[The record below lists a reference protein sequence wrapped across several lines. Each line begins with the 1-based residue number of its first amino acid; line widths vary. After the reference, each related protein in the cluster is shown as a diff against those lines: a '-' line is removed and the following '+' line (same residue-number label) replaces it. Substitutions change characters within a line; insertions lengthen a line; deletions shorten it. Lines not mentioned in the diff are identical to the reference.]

1 MPNSKGVSVI
11 RTEKLTVM
19 LLVLLLL
26 PLSVNPRTTAAGESE
41 YASLASVRKQVMNN
55 NVELAIAA
63 LDVEIADLNLRIANA
78 EQLRRADPIKVKLAE
93 MELARA
99 QQTVHVL
106 RQELMLQTEEAYY
119 QLVKTT
125 RLIELAG
132 RTKDYIDAQLK
143 LASAQYDEG
152 LATKEDLACIE
163 LAHVEIEHQLR
174 NLDQERELARI
185 KLLTLMGLPHDYA
198 LIPED
203 TNFEFVE
210 LAVETDFLTL
220 LIQNNPELK
229 HLALELELARLRQS
243 LSHPDYTPELNRELN
258 SLDYERQKLI
268 YERKVGQLYLAALGL
283 EYQIRQLEA
292 SYRQQQRQVELAKS
306 RLNAVKLRYQEGLEL
321 PGAVTEAEIELHK
334 VEEQLLSTVFSHNV
348 AKAKLAHLIGLSQG
362 GAE

>member
-1 MPNSKGVSVI
+1 M
-11 RTEKLTVM
+11 
-19 LLVLLLL
+19 
-26 PLSVNPRTTAAGESE
+26 
-41 YASLASVRKQVMNN
+41 ASVRKQVMNN

-106 RQELMLQTEEAYY
+106 RQEPMLQTEEAYY

-210 LAVETDFLTL
+210 LAVEADFLTL

-243 LSHPDYTPELNRELN
+243 LSHPDYTRNLT
-258 SLDYERQKLI
+258 
-268 YERKVGQLYLAALGL
+268 G
-283 EYQIRQLEA
+283 
-292 SYRQQQRQVELAKS
+292 VEQS
-306 RLNAVKLRYQEGLEL
+306 
-321 PGAVTEAEIELHK
+321 
-334 VEEQLLSTVFSHNV
+334 
-348 AKAKLAHLIGLSQG
+348 
-362 GAE
+362 